1 MDLGALLG
9 NRKSKG
15 DTALADRLP
24 IVAITVKGSV
34 FISGLYWQK
43 LDKVNRFM
51 AEARKRAKQPDMAG
65 MAIVAIRESDIS
77 VQAGFAPQKAGATKG
92 AYSMAAAIAGRLG
105 NNFVAAIPLAD
116 GADRYV
122 FVACH
127 KGAIL
132 QGADLVLPQEEAE
145 QQLQKYLSRIRL
157 ASSASS
163 KESDGEKGQV
173 GIYAPSSFGLD
184 GSEEISLEQLLQSKA
199 LRRDYRLK
207 QLAFGGLSPKEVRTL
222 GIACVLVGGLGY
234 GGMLGYRAWE
244 TKNKNA
250 DNARAVLE
258 AIADAKRRAGIQ
270 QGTTQTSMPTLP
282 HPWLRSPPIVVFLR
296 MCDAQYQKVP
306 LVIQGWDLKKL
317 ECGLGH
323 LGAWYVRD
331 DNSFATLSAFR
342 NDVNRRFG
350 IEPDPDIQDSGNTA
364 SFHAGFKAPDFEVAD
379 AAAPAETAAVWDMIS
394 YFQQHAGGVTLS
406 KQPLPAALASTSA
419 LPGQKAP
426 PTPIQDWTTYTWEVS
441 NADKAA
447 DFILSDFSFPTARLT
462 SVSFERN
469 PSGDQVAFS
478 FKGELYVH

>member
-1 MDLGALLG
+1 MDLGALFG
-9 NRKSKG
+9 SRKAKG

-24 IVAITVKGSV
+24 IVATTVKGNI

-43 LDKVNRFM
+43 LEKVNRFM
-51 AEARKRAKQPDMAG
+51 AEARKRAKQSDMAG

-105 NNFVAAIPLAD
+105 NNFVAAIPLGD
-116 GADRYV
+116 GAGRYV

-132 QGADLVLPQEEAE
+132 QGADLVLPAEEAE

-163 KESDGEKGQV
+163 KETDGEKGQV

-184 GSEEISLEQLLQSKA
+184 GSEEKSLEELLDGKV
-199 LRRDYRLK
+199 LRRDYKLK

-222 GIACVLVGGLGY
+222 GAACVIVGGLGY
-234 GGMLGYRAWE
+234 GGMLAYKAWE
-244 TKNKNA
+244 AKNRDA
-250 DNARAVLE
+250 DNARAVIE

-270 QGTTQTSMPTLP
+270 QGATQVNMPTLP
-282 HPWLRSPPIVVFLR
+282 HPWLRSPPIAIFLR
-296 MCDAQYQKVP
+296 MCNAQYENVP

-317 ECGLGH
+317 ECGVGH

-342 NDVNRRFG
+342 DEVERRFG
-350 IEPDPDIQDSGNTA
+350 IEPDPDIQDSGNTV
-364 SFHAGFKAPDFEVAD
+364 SFHAGFKAPDFDVKD
-379 AAAPAETAAVWDMIS
+379 APAPADTAAIWDMIS

-406 KQPLPAALASTSA
+406 KQPLPAAVAPTSA
-419 LPGQKAP
+419 LPGQKAL
-426 PTPIQDWTTYTWEVS
+426 PTPIQDWTTYTWEIN

-447 DFILSDFSFPTARLT
+447 DFILSDFSFSTARLT

>member
-1 MDLGALLG
+1 MDWSALFG
-9 NRKSKG
+9 HRKPKG

-24 IVAITVKGSV
+24 VVAITVRGNV

-51 AEARKRAKQPDMAG
+51 AEARKRARQSDMAG

-92 AYSMAAAIAGRLG
+92 AYSMASAIAGRLG
-105 NNFVAAIPLAD
+105 NNFVAAIPLTA

-157 ASSASS
+157 ASSASG
-163 KESDGEKGQV
+163 KESDGERGQV
-173 GIYAPSSFGLD
+173 GIYAPSSFGLE
-184 GSEEISLEQLLQSKA
+184 GAQETSLEELLESRA
-199 LRRDYRLK
+199 LRRDQRLK
-207 QLAFGGLSPKEVRTL
+207 QLAFGGLSPREVRTL
-222 GIACVLVGGLGY
+222 GVACVLVGGLGY
-234 GGMLGYRAWE
+234 AGMLAYRAWE
-244 TKNKNA
+244 AKNRDA
-250 DNARAVLE
+250 DHARAALA
-258 AIADAKRRAGIQ
+258 AIAEAKRRAGIQ
-270 QGTTQTSMPTLP
+270 QGTTSDNVPTLP
-282 HPWLRSPPIVVFLR
+282 HPWLRSPPVAIFLR
-296 MCDAQYQKVP
+296 MCQAQYEKVP

-317 ECGLGH
+317 ECGLGQ

-331 DNSFATLSAFR
+331 ENNFATLGAFR
-342 NDVNRRFG
+342 DEVKRRFG
-350 IEPDPDIQDSGNTA
+350 IEPDPDIQDNGNTV
-364 SFHAGFKAPDFEVAD
+364 SFHAGFKTPPFEVKD
-379 AAAPAETAAVWDMIS
+379 GPAPADTAVVWDMIS

-406 KQPLPAALASTSA
+406 RQPTPAAIASTAA

-426 PTPIQDWTTYTWEVS
+426 PTPIQDWATYTWEIN

-447 DFILSDFSFPTARLT
+447 DFILGDFAFDTARLT
-462 SVSFERN
+462 SVNLERN